1 MLSPLWRRFS
11 AWSGNRGRQRLV
23 HEVEGKQILHRMK
36 VQGGAGSA
44 EGEAEA
50 GCLEDVAPTGK
61 RADGQGR
68 QNSLMSEE
76 DAV

>member
-1 MLSPLWRRFS
+1 
-11 AWSGNRGRQRLV
+11 
-23 HEVEGKQILHRMK
+23 MK
-36 VQGGAGSA
+36 VQGVAGSA